1 MAATHPPEVAVMSR
15 SVAAIVVCCA
25 LVSGAGA
32 VLPAHAQLQ
41 GVQSKEAQP
50 ERGPAD
56 GVEARI
62 EALVGAVV
70 RVRARALD
78 DARSNATLGQSR
90 EGSGVV
96 IDDAGH
102 VLTIGYLVIEPDS
115 IQLTTAT
122 GRTVPATLAGY
133 DHATG
138 FGLLRAQAPLDVRPL
153 ALGDAAA
160 LKEGDAVMVL
170 PFGGR
175 DAASMAQ
182 VVSTRRFAGSWEYLV
197 DRALFTS
204 PPTPAWAGAALV
216 SRDIR
221 LVGIGS
227 LLVQNAAAPTEL
239 LPGNMF
245 VPIDLVKP
253 IIADL
258 KAQGRAAGPPRP
270 WIGLATEE
278 VEGRLLVT
286 RVSPESPADLAG
298 IRRGEVVIGIAGE
311 NVQTHAELYRRL
323 WTLGPAGTV
332 VPLRVQSATGAREV
346 EVRSIDRAAYFKEKK
361 PL

>member
-1 MAATHPPEVAVMSR
+1 MSQIPMSRILVAV
-15 SVAAIVVCCA
+15 VVCCA
-25 LVSGAGA
+25 LVSGAG
-32 VLPAHAQLQ
+32 VGLPARAQ
-41 GVQSKEAQP
+41 SP
-50 ERGPAD
+50 SD
-56 GVEARI
+56 DVESRI

-78 DARSNATLGQSR
+78 DARSNATLGQAR
-90 EGSGVV
+90 EGSGIV
-96 IDDAGH
+96 IDDEGH
-102 VLTIGYLVIEPDS
+102 VLTVGYLVIEPDA
-115 IQLTTAT
+115 IQLTTAA

-138 FGLLRAQAPLDVRPL
+138 FGLLRAQAPLGVKPL
-153 ALGDAAA
+153 GMGASSA
-160 LKEGDAVMVL
+160 LKEGDPVMVL

-182 VVSTRRFAGSWEYLV
+182 VVSTRRFTGSWEYLLE
-197 DRALFTS
+197 RALFTS

-221 LVGIGS
+221 LVGVGS
-227 LLVQNAAAPTEL
+227 LLVQNAAAPTEF

-245 VPIDLVKP
+245 VPTDLLKP
-253 IIADL
+253 ILADL

-286 RVSPESPADLAG
+286 RVSPESPADVAG
-298 IRRGEVVIGIAGE
+298 IRRGEVVVGIAGDA
-311 NVQTHAELYRRL
+311 VKTHAELYRRM
-323 WTLGPAGTV
+323 WTLGPAGAV
-332 VPLRVQSATGAREV
+332 VPLRVQSASGTRDVA
-346 EVRSIDRAAYFKEKK
+346 VRSIDRAAYFREKK

>member
-1 MAATHPPEVAVMSR
+1 MTVTPHRPEIAAMSR
-15 SVAAIVVCCA
+15 ILVA
-25 LVSGAGA
+25 LVVSLAILSGAGVA
-32 VLPAHAQLQ
+32 RTAHAQ
-41 GVQSKEAQP
+41 AN
-50 ERGPAD
+50 D
-56 GVEARI
+56 VEARI
-62 EALVGAVV
+62 EALIGAVV

-78 DARSNATLGQSR
+78 DARSNATLGQAR
-90 EGSGVV
+90 EGSGIA
-96 IDDAGH
+96 IDDEGH

-115 IQLTTAT
+115 IQLTTAA

-138 FGLLRAQAPLDVRPL
+138 FGLLKAQVPLGVKPL
-153 ALGDAAA
+153 ALGDSSA
-160 LKEGDAVMVL
+160 LRDGDAVMVL

-175 DAASMAQ
+175 DTASMAQ
-182 VVSTRRFAGSWEYLV
+182 VVSTRPFTGSWEYLL

-221 LVGIGS
+221 LVGVGS
-227 LLVQNAAAPTEL
+227 LLVQNAAVPTEF

-245 VPIDLVKP
+245 VPTDLLKP
-253 IIADL
+253 ILADL

-286 RVSPESPADLAG
+286 RVSPDSPADQAG
-298 IRRGEVVIGIAGE
+298 IRRGEVVVGIAGDA
-311 NVQTHAELYRRL
+311 VKTHAELYRRM
-323 WTLGPAGTV
+323 WALGPAGTV
-332 VPLRVQSATGAREV
+332 VPLRVQSASGTREV
-346 EVRSIDRAAYFKEKK
+346 AVPSIDRAAYFREKK